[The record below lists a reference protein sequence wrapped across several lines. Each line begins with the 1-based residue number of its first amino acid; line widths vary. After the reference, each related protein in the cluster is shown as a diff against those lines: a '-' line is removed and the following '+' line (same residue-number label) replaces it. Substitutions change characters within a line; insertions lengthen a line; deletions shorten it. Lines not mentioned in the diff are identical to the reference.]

1 MTMKKNMKIVLR
13 PSNSHFGEAYQVKK
27 IVNSLEFVVG
37 ELIDTEYV
45 ADLVASKHWTVEIV
59 SK

>member
-1 MTMKKNMKIVLR
+1 MKIVLR

-45 ADLVASKHWTVEIV
+45 ADLVASKNWTVEIV

>member
-1 MTMKKNMKIVLR
+1 L
-13 PSNSHFGEAYQVKK
+13 GEAYEVKK
-27 IVNSLEFVVG
+27 IVNSLDFVIG

-45 ADLVASKHWTVEIV
+45 ADLVKSKQWTVEIV

>member
-1 MTMKKNMKIVLR
+1 MKKNMKIVLR
-13 PSNSHFGEAYQVKK
+13 PSNSHLGEAYEIKK
-27 IVNSLEFVVG
+27 ITNSLDFVVG

-45 ADLVASKHWTVEIV
+45 ADLIESKYWTVEIV

>member
-1 MTMKKNMKIVLR
+1 MKKNMKIVLR
-13 PSNSHFGEAYQVKK
+13 PSNSHLGEAYQVKK

-45 ADLVASKHWTVEIV
+45 SDLVASKNWTVEIV